1 MIYVG
6 CVLNIARP
14 GEKFKQK
21 QRTSRRGSTDTVD
34 ISTMES
40 MPDGDDTNR
49 ELANTSSG
57 VLGRFGAKAC
67 VTAKMDRKANVDGE
81 VSTPLTLKT
90 PRECAHL
97 VK

>member
-1 MIYVG
+1 MLIV
-6 CVLNIARP
+6 VRP

-21 QRTSRRGSTDTVD
+21 QRSSRRGSADTVD

-40 MPDGDDTNR
+40 MPADGDDAKL
-49 ELANTSSG
+49 ESGASASTSSC
-57 VLGRFGAKAC
+57 VLNRFGAKAC
-67 VTAKMDRKANVDGE
+67 VAAKMDRKANASDDM
-81 VSTPLTLKT
+81 STPLTLKT